1 MSKKLS
7 RFFNFLFFFGLF
19 LVIIFGA
26 SLALVYTQR
35 DTILLYAIRN
45 EAPKHFA
52 ELQLDSVVTRPIG
65 RLSVEL
71 HGLKFKA
78 DRTSPRLK
86 SPKLLI
92 SSPLTAFEIYNM
104 YLSRGLVPLKIQLV
118 ESTIE
123 IGEEP
128 SDETASTDSTNSP
141 HSTAVEFIQKLPIG
155 LSLDLELRDNT
166 ISTSRLTTEHVSGIL
181 KAGINFQDDNPLS
194 SSGQVAFSI
203 KTRTSTS
210 LPARIEWSAAG
221 KTSNIALSNIKVSA
235 FGFNLIGS
243 GRYSIDSKQF
253 DFSAGGA
260 STDLS
265 VIPLDTN
272 ESEAL
277 GLSGRLEGA
286 LAIRL
291 SAKGKLGGSV
301 TADGLIDLRNG
312 VLPIDIERD
321 TPNPIKAVGRTS
333 LNINVPFKVEYDL
346 QNHDMTKVVINS
358 AFVQAD
364 LSATELRLQG
374 RLQKP
379 KGTPLSFSAQWSIDG
394 KTVYLTKCAFT
405 LANLNADINGTT
417 SIDPKESSELN
428 LSVQLPSLAG
438 WPTLIPIFDS
448 PELNGL
454 RDNVDFASANG
465 SIAFKGSIS
474 GPIKSGMQDPQ
485 LLDIT
490 VEQLDVN
497 ALRLPINI
505 RLKDTANSL
514 KGQILGA
521 LSLKAKK
528 TGEKISIQSS
538 TGDLNL
544 TNLGLDFPGLITK
557 SAKIPLTVGWRA
569 GGNTEFVRLDHL
581 ELQTDQARI
590 GLTGRFQYKKNI
602 WTADGTIQANANLQP
617 LYEFLPLLSPIKK
630 MAGETKFHSDI
641 KFVGEITPSAPLQS
655 TLALSGNIRADMPSL
670 VLGDTKKEDNKT
682 SGASS
687 KAQPS
692 PSKLPGFLSTALFR
706 KANVRIES
714 TIATVQFADIKAER
728 VTSNVL
734 IANNTI
740 TSQLHIGSI
749 FGGELHIKDLKVT
762 NIDPAYPLLLVATGS
777 ATGARLSLKN
787 IAEWAKP
794 EYANDVVGT
803 LDLATHFSIRPYGAG
818 PAIDNTEADG
828 SFVIKGSRFSS
839 RPLAQ
844 LARETLEEKIK
855 GLPGFEIWG
864 KPYMPEKQPLATN
877 ASTLL
882 ADIRS
887 QFSLKSSSLTLTQLL
902 ATTSEQ
908 DELTLKGSV
917 DLALNANLA
926 GEARLKSINIGG
938 SFREANSDIK
948 GRLIV
953 PLTFKGPLSSP
964 SADVAADALS
974 AMTKRTA
981 DLEAKK
987 LKKTVTNSVKKEVEK
1002 KKTEVIDNIKDQLK
1016 RGLGL

>member
-7 RFFNFLFFFGLF
+7 RFLNFLFFFAFF
-19 LVIIFGA
+19 LVIIFGVA
-26 SLALVYTQR
+26 LALIYTQR

-52 ELQLDSVVTRPIG
+52 ELQLDAVVTRPIG

-71 HGLKFKA
+71 HGLTFKA
-78 DRTSPRLK
+78 DKTAPRLK

-104 YLSRGLVPLKIQLV
+104 YLSRGLVPLKLQLA

-123 IGEEP
+123 LSDES
-128 SDETASTDSTNSP
+128 SDETAPTENTVSP
-141 HSTAVEFIQKLPIG
+141 NAVAMSFVQRLPVG

-166 ISTSRLTTEHVSGIL
+166 ISTPRLTTEHVSGIL
-181 KAGINFQDDNPLS
+181 KAGINFQDENPLS

-221 KTSNIALSNIKVSA
+221 KTSNIALSNVKVAA

-243 GRYSIDSKQF
+243 GRYSMDSKQF

-260 STDLS
+260 TADLS
-265 VIPLDTN
+265 VIPLDAK

-277 GLSGRLEGA
+277 GLSGRLEGT
-286 LAIRL
+286 LAINL

-312 VLPIDIERD
+312 VLPIHVVRD
-321 TPNPIKAVGRTS
+321 TPTPIKAIGRTS
-333 LNINVPFKVEYDL
+333 LNINVPFKLEYDL
-346 QNHDMTKVVINS
+346 QNHNMTKMVVNS

-379 KGTPLSFSAQWSIDG
+379 TGTPLSFNAQWSIDG

-405 LANLNADINGTT
+405 LSNLNADINGTT
-417 SIDPKESSELN
+417 SIDPKENSELN
-428 LSVQLPSLAG
+428 LSVQLPSLTG
-438 WPTLIPIFDS
+438 WPTLIPVFDS

-465 SIAFKGSIS
+465 SISFKGSIS
-474 GPIKSGMQDPQ
+474 GPIKAGLQDPQ
-485 LLDIT
+485 LLDIA
-490 VEQLDVN
+490 VDQFDVS

-538 TGDLNL
+538 TGELNL
-544 TNLGLDFPGLITK
+544 TNLGVDFPGLITK
-557 SAKIPLTVGWRA
+557 SAKIPLTVAWRA
-569 GGNTEFVRLDHL
+569 GGSTEFVRLDQL

-590 GLTGRFQYKKNI
+590 GLNGRFQYKKNI
-602 WTADGTIQANANLQP
+602 WTADGTMQANANLQP
-617 LYEFLPLLSPIKK
+617 LYEFLPLLSPIRK
-630 MAGETKFHSDI
+630 MVGGTKFHSDV
-641 KFVGEITPSAPLQS
+641 KFVGEITPSTPMQS
-655 TLALSGNIRADMPSL
+655 TLAVSGNVRADMPSFIF
-670 VLGDTKKEDNKT
+670 GDTKKEDNKT
-682 SGASS
+682 TGANS
-687 KAQPS
+687 KAPPA
-692 PSKLPGFLSTALFR
+692 PSKLPEFLSTALFR

-714 TIATVQFADIKAER
+714 TIAAAQFADIKAER

-734 IANNTI
+734 IANNSI
-740 TSQLHIGSI
+740 TSQIHIGSI
-749 FGGELHIKDLKVT
+749 FGGELNLKDLKIT
-762 NIDPAYPLLLVATGS
+762 NIDPAYPLLLVATGT
-777 ATGARLSLKN
+777 AVGARLSLKN
-787 IAEWAKP
+787 IVEWAKP

-803 LDLATHFSIRPYGAG
+803 LDAATHFSIRPYAAG
-818 PAIDNTEADG
+818 TLIGNTDADG
-828 SFVIKGSRFSS
+828 SFLTKSSRFSS

-864 KPYMPEKQPLATN
+864 KPHMPEKQPSTTN
-877 ASTLL
+877 SQTLL

-887 QFSLKSSSLTLTQLL
+887 QFSLKSSALTLTQLV

-908 DELTLKGSV
+908 DELALKGTV
-917 DLALNANLA
+917 DLALNANLT
-926 GEARLKSINIGG
+926 GEARLKSANIGG
-938 SFREANSDIK
+938 SFREANSDLK

-953 PLTFKGPLSSP
+953 PLTFKGPLNSP
-964 SADVAADALS
+964 STDIAADAL
-974 AMTKRTA
+974 AVMAKRTA
-981 DLEAKK
+981 DLEANKIKK
-987 LKKTVTNSVKKEVEK
+987 NVTNSVKKEVEK
-1002 KKTEVIDNIKDQLK
+1002 KKTEVIDGIKNQLK

>member
-1 MSKKLS
+1 LSKKLS
-7 RFFNFLFFFGLF
+7 RFFNFLFFFAFF
-19 LVIIFGA
+19 LVIICGA

-52 ELQLDSVVTRPIG
+52 ELQLDAIVTRPIG
-65 RLSVEL
+65 RLSIEL
-71 HGLKFKA
+71 HGLAFKA
-78 DRTSPRLK
+78 DKTAPRLK

-104 YLSRGLVPLKIQLV
+104 YLSRGLVPLKIQLA

-123 IGEEP
+123 LGDEP
-128 SDETASTDSTNSP
+128 SDETASTKNADSSQ
-141 HSTAVEFIQKLPIG
+141 AVAMSFIEKLPVG

-181 KAGINFQDDNPLS
+181 KAGINFQDENPLS

-221 KTSNIALSNIKVSA
+221 KTSNIALNNVKVAA

-243 GRYSIDSKQF
+243 GRYSMESKQF

-260 STDLS
+260 TADLS
-265 VIPLDTN
+265 VIPLDTK

-286 LAIRL
+286 LTVNL

-301 TADGLIDLRNG
+301 TADGLIDLRNS
-312 VLPIDIERD
+312 VLPVHIERD
-321 TPNPIKAVGRTS
+321 TPNPMKAIGRTS
-333 LNINVPFKVEYDL
+333 LNINVPFKLEYDL
-346 QNHDMTKVVINS
+346 QNHNLTKMVVNS
-358 AFVQAD
+358 AFVHAD

-379 KGTPLSFSAQWSIDG
+379 TGTPLSFNAQWSIDG

-417 SIDPKESSELN
+417 SIDPKENSELN
-428 LSVQLPSLAG
+428 LSIQLPSLTG
-438 WPTLIPIFDS
+438 WPTLIPVFDS

-465 SIAFKGSIS
+465 SISFKGSIS
-474 GPIKSGMQDPQ
+474 GPIKDGMQNPQ
-485 LLDIT
+485 LLDIA
-490 VEQLDVN
+490 VDQLDVN

-528 TGEKISIQSS
+528 TGEKILIQSS
-538 TGDLNL
+538 TGELNL

-557 SAKIPLTVGWRA
+557 STKIPLTVAWRA
-569 GGNTEFVRLDHL
+569 GGNADFVRLDQL
-581 ELQTDQARI
+581 ELQTDQARV
-590 GLTGRFQYKKNI
+590 GLNGRFQYKRNI
-602 WTADGTIQANANLQP
+602 WTADGTAQANANLQP
-617 LYEFLPLLSPIKK
+617 LYEFLPLLSPIRKIV
-630 MAGETKFHSDI
+630 GDTKFQSDI
-641 KFVGEITPSAPLQS
+641 KFVGEITPTALMQS
-655 TLALSGNIRADMPSL
+655 TLALSGNIRADMPSFII
-670 VLGDTKKEDNKT
+670 GDTKKDGNKT
-682 SGASS
+682 SSTSGTNPPA
-687 KAQPS
+687 
-692 PSKLPGFLSTALFR
+692 PSKLPDFLSTALFR
-706 KANVRIES
+706 KANLRIES
-714 TIATVQFADIKAER
+714 TITTVQFADVKAER
-728 VTSNVL
+728 VTSNIL
-734 IANNTI
+734 IANSSI
-740 TSQLHIGSI
+740 SSQVHIGSV
-749 FGGELHIKDLKVT
+749 FGGELHLKDFKVT
-762 NIDPAYPLLLVATGS
+762 NIDPAYPLLLVAAGS
-777 ATGARLSLKN
+777 AVGARLSLKN
-787 IAEWAKP
+787 IIEWAKP
-794 EYANDVVGT
+794 EYANDVAGT
-803 LDLATHFSIRPYGAG
+803 LDVATHFSIRPYAAG
-818 PAIDNTEADG
+818 TLIANTEADG
-828 SFVIKGSRFSS
+828 SFLTKGSRFSS

-844 LARETLEEKIK
+844 MARETLEEKIK

-864 KPYMPEKQPLATN
+864 KPYMPDKQPPSTT
-877 ASTLL
+877 SPTLL

-887 QFSLKSSSLTLTQLL
+887 QFSLKSSALTLTQLI

-908 DELTLKGSV
+908 DELALKGTV
-917 DLALNANLA
+917 DLAFNANLT
-926 GEARLKSINIGG
+926 GEARLKSVQIGG
-938 SFREANSDIK
+938 SFREANSDLK

-953 PLTFKGPLSSP
+953 PLTFKGPVSSP
-964 SADVAADALS
+964 STDIAADALA
-974 AMTKRTA
+974 AMAKRTA
-981 DLEAKK
+981 DLETKK
-987 LKKTVTNSVKKEVEK
+987 IKKAVTNSVKKEVEK